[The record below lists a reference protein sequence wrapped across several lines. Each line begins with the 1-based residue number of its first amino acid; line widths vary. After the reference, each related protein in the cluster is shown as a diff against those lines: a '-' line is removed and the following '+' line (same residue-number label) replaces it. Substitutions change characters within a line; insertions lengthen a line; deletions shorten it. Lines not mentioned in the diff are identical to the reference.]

1 MKLMRIG
8 CIGISDESLRTPREG
23 PRGKRIVA
31 MSLGEHVLSSTC
43 GVCE

>member
-1 MKLMRIG
+1 MRIG

-23 PRGKRIVA
+23 PRGEGKRIVA
-31 MSLGEHVLSSTC
+31 MSLDERVLSSTC